1 MKAMFYSVILAA
13 FLFSLS
19 SCSDSTTPNTPNPND
34 FGGNPN
40 VDFTD
45 VGDKTSCYLY
55 FNETYIE
62 NVKDSVI
69 VTKNDNGI
77 VTTFAKFTFDSTS
90 AKSLDTLIGTHT
102 LNRDQKF
109 TILNTY
115 LKKFG
120 VSLDTADRK
129 SMNLTVNV
137 KSRITSEGIQDFM
150 YSGGDMSKPF
160 TLVKYSAIVGDKY
173 EFTDNDNV
181 KITRQVVYK
190 STTDDYDIV
199 FWKIKVLKVEETKD
213 DPIVEKIVY
222 VANHKFGL
230 VGVMVHFKNGA
241 IAKLGL
247 VPSNL

>member
-1 MKAMFYSVILAA
+1 MF
-13 FLFSLS
+13 S
-19 SCSDSTTPNTPNPND
+19 SCKDASNSPNPPNPNEM
-34 FGGNPN
+34 GGNPD

-45 VGDKTSCYLY
+45 VGDRTSCYIY
-55 FNETYIE
+55 FNEKLIE
-62 NVKDSVI
+62 SVHDSVVVI
-69 VTKNDNGI
+69 KNDKGI
-77 VTTFAKFTFDSTS
+77 VTTFATFTFDSTS
-90 AKSLDTLIGTHT
+90 VKSLDTLIGTHT

-129 SMNLTVNV
+129 SMNLTVNI

-150 YSGGDMSKPF
+150 YSGGNMSKPF

-213 DPIVEKIVY
+213 DPIVQKIVY

-230 VGVMVHFKNGA
+230 VGVMLYFKNGS
-241 IAKLGL
+241 IVKMGL

>member
-1 MKAMFYSVILAA
+1 
-13 FLFSLS
+13 
-19 SCSDSTTPNTPNPND
+19 
-34 FGGNPN
+34 
-40 VDFTD
+40 
-45 VGDKTSCYLY
+45 
-55 FNETYIE
+55 
-62 NVKDSVI
+62 
-69 VTKNDNGI
+69 
-77 VTTFAKFTFDSTS
+77 
-90 AKSLDTLIGTHT
+90 
-102 LNRDQKF
+102 
-109 TILNTY
+109 
-115 LKKFG
+115 
-120 VSLDTADRK
+120 
-129 SMNLTVNV
+129 MNLTVNI

>member
-1 MKAMFYSVILAA
+1 
-13 FLFSLS
+13 
-19 SCSDSTTPNTPNPND
+19 
-34 FGGNPN
+34 
-40 VDFTD
+40 
-45 VGDKTSCYLY
+45 
-55 FNETYIE
+55 
-62 NVKDSVI
+62 
-69 VTKNDNGI
+69 
-77 VTTFAKFTFDSTS
+77 
-90 AKSLDTLIGTHT
+90 
-102 LNRDQKF
+102 
-109 TILNTY
+109 
-115 LKKFG
+115 
-120 VSLDTADRK
+120 
-129 SMNLTVNV
+129 
-137 KSRITSEGIQDFM
+137 
-150 YSGGDMSKPF
+150 MSKPF